1 MTLYCDVDGTLL
13 DSSARHETLLRD
25 LLREDGQPWPAEA
38 PDYLTYKADGHS
50 TRAWL
55 EQAGLTPEQAA
66 DIAARW
72 QARIETAPYL
82 AQDRAYPDA
91 VPFLQAVRRSGRSVV
106 LISAR
111 QDAQALRVTLERCE
125 LLPLADELLVVP
137 PLHAAAEKAAR
148 LQGRIAPGDWMVG
161 DTEADQKAAEQLGLP
176 CLVLHR
182 GFRSR
187 RYWQQHGVESFGS
200 LPQVFAAMTDQTKEE

>member
-25 LLREDGQPWPAEA
+25 LLRKD
-38 PDYLTYKADGHS
+38 
-50 TRAWL
+50 
-55 EQAGLTPEQAA
+55 
-66 DIAARW
+66 
-72 QARIETAPYL
+72 
-82 AQDRAYPDA
+82 
-91 VPFLQAVRRSGRSVV
+91 
-106 LISAR
+106 
-111 QDAQALRVTLERCE
+111 
-125 LLPLADELLVVP
+125 
-137 PLHAAAEKAAR
+137 
-148 LQGRIAPGDWMVG
+148 
-161 DTEADQKAAEQLGLP
+161 GLP